1 MTKSPF
7 GNLGGMMKQAQALQE
22 QLAKVKDEVA
32 QKTVNAS
39 AGGGMVEV
47 TVNGA
52 QEVMSIRIDPEVMKD
67 QDVDMLQDLVVS
79 ATNEALRKSRE
90 LMADELKGLTGGMQI
105 PGLF

>member
-22 QLAKVKDEVA
+22 QLAKLKDEA
-32 QKTVNAS
+32 AHKTVKAS
-39 AGGGMVEV
+39 AGGGMVEA

-52 QEVMSIRIDPEVMKD
+52 QEIISIRIDPEVMKD
-67 QDVDMLQDLVVS
+67 QDVDMLQDLVIS

-90 LMADELKGLTGGMQI
+90 LMADELKGLTGGIQI

>member
-7 GNLGGMMKQAQALQE
+7 GNLGGMMKQAQALQD
-22 QLAKVKDEVA
+22 QLAKLKDEVA
-32 QKTVNAS
+32 SKTVTAS
-39 AGGGMVEV
+39 AGGGMVEA

-52 QEVMSIRIDPEVMKD
+52 QEIISIRIDPEVMKD
-67 QDVDMLQDLVVS
+67 QDVDMLQDLVIS

>member
-7 GNLGGMMKQAQALQE
+7 GNLGGMMKQAQALQD
-22 QLAKVKDEVA
+22 QLAKLKDEVA
-32 QKTVNAS
+32 SKTVQAS
-39 AGGGMVEV
+39 AGGGMVEA

-52 QEVMSIRIDPEVMKD
+52 QEIISIRIDPEVMKD
-67 QDVDMLQDLVVS
+67 QDVDMLQDLVLS

-90 LMADELKGLTGGMQI
+90 LMADELKGLTGGIQI

>member
-22 QLAKVKDEVA
+22 QLAKLKDEA
-32 QKTVNAS
+32 AHKTVKAS
-39 AGGGMVEV
+39 AGGGMVEA

-52 QEVMSIRIDPEVMKD
+52 QEVISIRIDPEVMKD
-67 QDVDMLQDLVVS
+67 QDVDMLQDLVIS
-79 ATNEALRKSRE
+79 ATNEALKKSRE
-90 LMADELKGLTGGMQI
+90 LMADELKGLTGGIQI

>member
-7 GNLGGMMKQAQALQE
+7 GNLGGMMKQAQVLQD
-22 QLAKVKDEVA
+22 QLAKLKDEVA
-32 QKTVNAS
+32 TKTVQAS

-47 TVNGA
+47 TANGA
-52 QEVMSIRIDPEVMKD
+52 QEIISIRIDPEVMKD
-67 QDVDMLQDLVVS
+67 QDIDMLQDLVIS

>member
-7 GNLGGMMKQAQALQE
+7 GNLGGMMKQAQALQD
-22 QLAKVKDEVA
+22 QLAKLKDEVA
-32 QKTVNAS
+32 SKTVQAS
-39 AGGGMVEV
+39 AGGGMVEA

-52 QEVMSIRIDPEVMKD
+52 QEIISIRIDPEVMKD
-67 QDVDMLQDLVVS
+67 QDVDMLQDLVLS

>member
-7 GNLGGMMKQAQALQE
+7 GNLGGMMKQAQALQD
-22 QLAKVKDEVA
+22 QLAKLKDEVA
-32 QKTVNAS
+32 TKTVTAS
-39 AGGGMVEV
+39 AGGGMVEA

-52 QEVMSIRIDPEVMKD
+52 QEIISIRIDPEVMKD
-67 QDVDMLQDLVVS
+67 QDVDMLQDLVIS

>member
-7 GNLGGMMKQAQALQE
+7 DNLGGMMKQAQALQD
-22 QLAKVKDEVA
+22 QLAKLKDEA
-32 QKTVNAS
+32 AAKTVTAS

-47 TVNGA
+47 VASGA
-52 QEVMSIRIDPEVMKD
+52 QEIVSIRIDPEVMKD
-67 QDVDMLQDLVVS
+67 QDVDMLQDLVIS
-79 ATNEALRKSRE
+79 ASNEALKKSRE

>member
-22 QLAKVKDEVA
+22 QLAKLKDEA
-32 QKTVNAS
+32 AHKTVKAS
-39 AGGGMVEV
+39 AGGGMVEA

-52 QEVMSIRIDPEVMKD
+52 QEVISIRIDPEVMKD
-67 QDVDMLQDLVVS
+67 QDVDMLQDLVIS

-90 LMADELKGLTGGMQI
+90 LMADELKGLTGGIQI

>member
-1 MTKSPF
+1 MKSPF
-7 GNLGGMMKQAQALQE
+7 ENLGGMMKQAQVLQD

-32 QKTVNAS
+32 SETVHAA
-39 AGGGMVEV
+39 AGGGMVEA

-52 QEVMSIRIDPEVMKD
+52 QEIISIRIDPEVMKN
-67 QDVDMLQDLVVS
+67 QDVDMLQDLIVS

-90 LMADELKGLTGGMQI
+90 LMADKLKGLTGGMQI

>member
-7 GNLGGMMKQAQALQE
+7 GNLGGMMKQAQALQD
-22 QLAKVKDEVA
+22 QLAKLKDEVA
-32 QKTVNAS
+32 SKTVQAS
-39 AGGGMVEV
+39 AGGGMVEA
-47 TVNGA
+47 TVNGS
-52 QEVMSIRIDPEVMKD
+52 QEIISIRIDPEVMKD

>member
-7 GNLGGMMKQAQALQE
+7 GNLGGMMKQAQALQD
-22 QLAKVKDEVA
+22 QLAKLKDEA
-32 QKTVNAS
+32 AAKTVTAS

-47 TVNGA
+47 VASGA
-52 QEVMSIRIDPEVMKD
+52 QEIISIRIDPEVMKD
-67 QDVDMLQDLVVS
+67 QDVEMLQDLVIS
-79 ATNEALRKSRE
+79 ASNEALKQSRE

>member
-7 GNLGGMMKQAQALQE
+7 DNLGGMMKQAQALQD
-22 QLAKVKDEVA
+22 QLAKLKDEA
-32 QKTVNAS
+32 AAKTVTAS

-47 TVNGA
+47 VASGA
-52 QEVMSIRIDPEVMKD
+52 QEIVSIRIDPEVMKD
-67 QDVDMLQDLVVS
+67 QDVDMLQDLVIS
-79 ATNEALRKSRE
+79 ASNEAPKKSRE